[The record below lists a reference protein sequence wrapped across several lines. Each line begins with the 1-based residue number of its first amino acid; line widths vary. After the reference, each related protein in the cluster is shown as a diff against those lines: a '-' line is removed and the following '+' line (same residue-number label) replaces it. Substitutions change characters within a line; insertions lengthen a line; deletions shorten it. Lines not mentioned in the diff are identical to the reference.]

1 MSGVPPC
8 EPMVPHRG
16 GTHYRRDDTH
26 TPRVRGLGQ
35 AGQYPG
41 ECATT
46 FVVIVLGQALMP
58 TAPAGPRE
66 DLLGGLL
73 HREDQPPQEPPQFG
87 DA

>member
-1 MSGVPPC
+1 MT
-8 EPMVPHRG
+8 R
-16 GTHYRRDDTH
+16 TR
-26 TPRVRGLGQ
+26 LGYEVLVKLNTTVVTKCLS
-35 AGQYPG
+35 GQYPG

-46 FVVIVLGQALMP
+46 FVVIGWGQALMP

-73 HREDQPPQEPPQFG
+73 PREDQPPQEPPQFG